1 MYKFTHPD
9 PSNLRFSPATS
20 LLVFFG
26 VMVVGYLVASLVVF
40 LTIILPHFGFDVSMA
55 MYAMERLGDG
65 NESTMFY
72 LALQGATMLILFVL
86 IPLLYLQVVE
96 NKTIDVFFGRLVSSQ
111 KQLILFALAL
121 AILLSIYPFA
131 LKLKDWSIALVDT
144 GMLGQFA
151 SQMLEAER
159 YSKELITKLLDVNG
173 WLEYSILFVV
183 IALVPAIGEEIVFRG
198 VIQNIVLEIR
208 KNPHVAVL
216 STALLFSAM
225 HFSFTEFGTR
235 FLLGAVLGYTYH
247 YSQNFWIPAFVHFS
261 NNALSILNYKAVE
274 SQAIS
279 MDIEQTDV
287 VSLPLALGSLVLTV
301 GLIMVFKRL
310 ADKTLPPSEIAPA

>member
-26 VMVVGYLVASLVVF
+26 VMLLGYVMASLVVF
-40 LTIILPHFGFDVSMA
+40 LTIILPHFGFDASMA

-65 NESTMFY
+65 HESTLFY

-86 IPLLYLQVVE
+86 VPLLYLQLIE
-96 NKTIDVFFGRLVSSQ
+96 NRTIDVFFGRLVSSK
-111 KQLILFALAL
+111 KQLFLFGLAL
-121 AILLSIYPFA
+121 AILFSIYPFA
-131 LKLKDWSIALVDT
+131 LKLKDWSIALADSGV
-144 GMLGQFA
+144 LGQFA
-151 SQMLEAER
+151 SQMLEAEQR
-159 YSKELITKLLDVNG
+159 SENLITKLLDVHG
-173 WLEYSILFVV
+173 WMEYAVLLVV

-198 VIQNIVLEIR
+198 VIQNIALEIR
-208 KNPHVAVL
+208 KNPHLAVL

-247 YSQNFWIPAFVHFS
+247 YSRNFWIPVFVHMS
-261 NNALSILNYKAVE
+261 NNALSILNYKALE
-274 SQAIS
+274 NQSIS
-279 MDIEQTDV
+279 IDIEQTGV
-287 VSLPLALGSLVLTV
+287 VSLPLALGSLVVAV
-301 GLIMVFKRL
+301 GLVIWFKRL
-310 ADKTLPPSEIAPA
+310 ADQTLPPPEPKAY